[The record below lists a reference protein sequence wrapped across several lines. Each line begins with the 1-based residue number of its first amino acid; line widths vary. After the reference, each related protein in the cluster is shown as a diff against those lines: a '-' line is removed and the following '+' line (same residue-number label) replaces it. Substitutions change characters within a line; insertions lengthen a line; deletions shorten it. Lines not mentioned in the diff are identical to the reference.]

1 MGWRSV
7 GVVLTVL
14 GSVAAWAAKPGEMA
28 PDFRL
33 VDAGGTPYTLASFKG
48 KPVVIT
54 FWASWC
60 PVCKAEFP
68 KLHRLAQE
76 YRDVPFVV
84 ISREPRDS
92 AQVVLA
98 YMKAYPAFL
107 PLLAASGG
115 DTPAAVAARFR
126 VLGQPWTFVLDGDGR
141 IVNLY
146 AGQVGV
152 EAIRDDLALAGYRGA
167 AP

>member
-7 GVVLTVL
+7 GVVLAVL
-14 GSVAAWAAKPGEMA
+14 SLAAAWAAKPGEKA

-33 VDAGGTPYTLASFKG
+33 ADAGGTPYTLASFKG

-60 PVCKAEFP
+60 TVCKAEFP

-76 YRDVPFVV
+76 YRVPFVV
-84 ISREPRDS
+84 ISREPRDTT
-92 AQVVLA
+92 QVVLS

-107 PLLAASGG
+107 PLVAAPGG
-115 DTPAAVAARFR
+115 DTPAAVADRFR
-126 VLGQPWTFVLDGDGR
+126 VLGQPWTFVLDGEGR

-146 AGQVGV
+146 AGRVEV
-152 EAIRDDLALAGYRGA
+152 EAIRDDLALAGYRVA
-167 AP
+167 TP

>member
-1 MGWRSV
+1 MWWKFA
-7 GVVLTVL
+7 GVVLAGAML
-14 GSVAAWAAKPGEMA
+14 MALAAKPGEKA

-33 VDAGGTPYTLASFKG
+33 ADARGTTYTLASFQG

-76 YRDVPFVV
+76 YQIPFVV

-92 AQVVLA
+92 TQVVLS

-107 PLLAASGG
+107 PLVAAPGG
-115 DTPAAVAARFR
+115 DTPATVANRFK
-126 VLGQPWTFVLDGDGR
+126 VLGQPWTFVLDGEGR

-146 AGQVGV
+146 AGQVEV
-152 EAIRDDLALAGYRGA
+152 EAIKDDLALAGYRGA
-167 AP
+167 TP

>member
-1 MGWRSV
+1 MKR
-7 GVVLTVL
+7 VVAVL
-14 GSVAAWAAKPGEMA
+14 ASLALALALAVRPGEAA

-33 VDAGGTPYTLASFKG
+33 ADAGGKVYTLASFRG
-48 KPVVIT
+48 RPAVVV

-60 PVCKAEFP
+60 LVCKAEFP

-76 YRDVPFVV
+76 YKVPFVV

-107 PLLAASGG
+107 PLLAAPGG
-115 DTPAAVAARFR
+115 DTPAAVANRFK
-126 VLGQPWTFVLDGDGR
+126 VLGQPWTFVLDTQGR
-141 IVNLY
+141 VVNVY
-146 AGQVGV
+146 AGPV
-152 EAIRDDLALAGYRGA
+152 EVQALEDDLALAGYTN
-167 AP
+167 

>member
-7 GVVLTVL
+7 GVVLAVL
-14 GSVAAWAAKPGEMA
+14 SLAAAWAAKPGEKA

-33 VDAGGTPYTLASFKG
+33 ADAGGTPHTLASFKG

-60 PVCKAEFP
+60 TVCKAEFP

-76 YRDVPFVV
+76 YRVPFVV
-84 ISREPRDS
+84 ISREPRDTT
-92 AQVVLA
+92 QVVLS

-107 PLLAASGG
+107 PL
-115 DTPAAVAARFR
+115 VAAPGGGHPGRR
-126 VLGQPWTFVLDGDGR
+126 RRPLQGAGPALD
-141 IVNLY
+141 LC
-146 AGQVGV
+146 AGW
-152 EAIRDDLALAGYRGA
+152 
-167 AP
+167 